1 VPVPAKRIE
10 GRRLAEEAAIVNAVI
25 PGKSR
30 GDGRLSIRQAQFPR
44 HAGDVTRFRRVS
56 RWLA

>member
-1 VPVPAKRIE
+1 M
-10 GRRLAEEAAIVNAVI
+10 NAVI